1 VTRDKAFR
9 FAVRIVNMYKVLC
22 ERKEYVP
29 LSKNKCCVSGTAVG
43 ALLKEAGYAQ
53 STADFVS
60 KVSIALKEAN
70 ETEYRIMLLYE
81 TKYIGRRV

>member
-1 VTRDKAFR
+1 MLR
-9 FAVRIVNMYKVLC
+9 
-22 ERKEYVP
+22 
-29 LSKNKCCVSGTAVG
+29 SSTAVG
-43 ALLKEAGYAQ
+43 ALLKKAGHAQ

-81 TKYIGRRV
+81 TKYIGRRI